1 MPSDISTSL
10 LTPEM
15 LTLVLTRGTVN
26 MGLADG
32 KLPAIFLS
40 IKYSIIHKIGI
51 SNWYPSTHA
60 LITSTALA
68 HLICLIG
75 IGSHVDHPS
84 ILTNK
89 IFLGLLQKTLTLRYR
104 LFQGSHVPDI
114 AHNIRPLRRVDQDHP
129 TGTYMSNDGVAP
141 FDLGHS
147 NYASSQH
154 RVTLSQW
161 SYTISRDRPL
171 EFIFYASKG
180 E

>member
-75 IGSHVDHPS
+75 IGSHVDVGQFVFNH
-84 ILTNK
+84 
-89 IFLGLLQKTLTLRYR
+89 
-104 LFQGSHVPDI
+104 
-114 AHNIRPLRRVDQDHP
+114 PLRNVGVFGIKISICFPHLLCVYSAYIASFYSNEQDFLRP
-129 TGTYMSNDGVAP
+129 TPKNS
-141 FDLGHS
+141 HS
-147 NYASSQH
+147 
-154 RVTLSQW
+154 
-161 SYTISRDRPL
+161 
-171 EFIFYASKG
+171 
-180 E
+180 